1 MKLEARDDQV
11 EAKVKERLKEMEA
24 NGQYD
29 MSQSSQE
36 YNKIIQKL
44 EAEVRNH
51 ISVSGHSIRSIYIFH
66 VSHAYYVVFRYNS
79 R

>member
-1 MKLEARDDQV
+1 MKLEAREEKV

-51 ISVSGHSIRSIYIFH
+51 ISVSITVKSQIKFLTLYTYC
-66 VSHAYYVVFRYNS
+66 VL
-79 R
+79 